1 MLGAGAKIGSDGV
14 YRLSDEQA
22 KNAIDKYRKTAT
34 GNTLTDQAVT
44 DMKKKPIDALTT
56 LENAG
61 SAERMANNKEIDRV
75 NRLRV
80 EALSK
85 ATGKSAAELEILA
98 QTMGVNL
105 YDATVSYDALLGKFT
120 KNLKKNKEQLNA
132 ALSDVFLAGANVF
145 TKSRQEQEAQY
156 ALNQNFREI
165 GDVLRGGGGEAEKM
179 GAINTGMEQAFS
191 QILTVAGGDAFKA
204 YEMFNKMFRSGDTG
218 GLFAANAEFAGQ
230 AELFKN
236 NPLFQE
242 AAAGI
247 DKGVAAEAGTQVRG
261 ILADKNMTI
270 DGKKLEGAIAS
281 MSPEDKKTFLDQLAR
296 YGERPAAG
304 ANAQGF
310 KVSPLEQALNSD
322 DPAAALAALNP
333 AFANLDVGKTDT
345 GQLDSLTESAGDMAE
360 ALKKFNELVG
370 GFFTG
375 VNGGPDWWNKGLKYD
390 SSTGELKP
398 PSGDTSSP
406 RAGGI
411 GDTTT
416 SKLSQTMGR
425 HAAMNGQLTGKRTI
439 TSSLRNYALG
449 SPSSD
454 HATGSAYD
462 LTGQNLGQY
471 AKLVHANGG
480 FAEFHGS
487 MANRHLHVV
496 PGPGIGDTTSV
507 RPVSSVATGSGGTT
521 NYYSIEING
530 ANASPEAIANMV
542 MAKLKDQ
549 ERSNRERR

>member
-1 MLGAGAKIGSDGV
+1 MS
-14 YRLSDEQA
+14 
-22 KNAIDKYRKTAT
+22 
-34 GNTLTDQAVT
+34 
-44 DMKKKPIDALTT
+44 MKKL
-56 LENAG
+56 
-61 SAERMANNKEIDRV
+61 MAI
-75 NRLRV
+75 
-80 EALSK
+80 
-85 ATGKSAAELEILA
+85 TI
-98 QTMGVNL
+98 
-105 YDATVSYDALLGKFT
+105 
-120 KNLKKNKEQLNA
+120 
-132 ALSDVFLAGANVF
+132 
-145 TKSRQEQEAQY
+145 
-156 ALNQNFREI
+156 
-165 GDVLRGGGGEAEKM
+165 
-179 GAINTGMEQAFS
+179 
-191 QILTVAGGDAFKA
+191 
-204 YEMFNKMFRSGDTG
+204 
-218 GLFAANAEFAGQ
+218 
-230 AELFKN
+230 
-236 NPLFQE
+236 
-242 AAAGI
+242 
-247 DKGVAAEAGTQVRG
+247 
-261 ILADKNMTI
+261 ADKNMTI

-333 AFANLDVGKTDT
+333 AFANLDVGTTDT
-345 GQLDSLTESAGDMAE
+345 GAMNELVGATGDIAE

-375 VNGGPDWWNKGLKYD
+375 PMGGPDWWNKGLIYD
-390 SSTGELKP
+390 EASKTLKP
-398 PSGDTSSP
+398 PGDTSTP
-406 RAGGI
+406 RSGQV
-411 GDTTT
+411 GDTAT

-425 HAAMNGQLTGKRTI
+425 HAAMNGQLTGKRTV

-496 PGPGIGDTTSV
+496 PGSGVGDTTSV